1 MIVIDGGTVK
11 HWCSTLATIVL
22 SVGEAEHYARVK
34 ASAEGL
40 AMVALGRDLGY
51 EFNLRICVEST
62 TTKAN
67 VTRLG
72 IGKVRHMEVKFL
84 WAQEPLRRKLFEIRK
99 VAGERNP
106 ADVLTKATSMAEM
119 KEKIESIGG
128 LCTPT
133 EISRDVVVLVVTVMV
148 LRCVGL
154 HCPCMCLL

>member
-11 HWCSTLATIVL
+11 HL
-22 SVGEAEHYARVK
+22 
-34 ASAEGL
+34 
-40 AMVALGRDLGY
+40 
-51 EFNLRICVEST
+51 
-62 TTKAN
+62 

-72 IGKVRHMEVKFL
+72 IGKVCHMEVKFL

-99 VAGERNP
+99 VAGDRNR

-128 LCTPT
+128 LCMPT
-133 EISRDVVVLVVTVMV
+133 EISRDVGVLVVTVMV

-154 HCPCMCLL
+154 QCPRVCLL